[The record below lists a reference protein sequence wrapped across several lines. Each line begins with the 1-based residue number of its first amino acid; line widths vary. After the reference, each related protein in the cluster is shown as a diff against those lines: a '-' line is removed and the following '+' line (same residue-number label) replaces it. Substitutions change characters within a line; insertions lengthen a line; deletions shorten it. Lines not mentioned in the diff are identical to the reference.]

1 MGKIKELRQDII
13 EQIAAG
19 EVVENP
25 SSVVKELIENSIDAG
40 ANRIFVEIEDGGKSL
55 IRITDDGS
63 GMTKDDAALSIKR
76 HATSKI
82 DGLADLFNIKSL
94 GFRGEALA
102 AISSVSKFE
111 IITKTDYAMEG
122 AKVKVA
128 DGEVSVDSA
137 ACPKGTTIVVK
148 DLFYNTPARKKHLR
162 TNSSEASKISEIL
175 VKYALTNP
183 LIYFRLTVDGKQ
195 VINSP
200 NTASMTNNIVDIYGN
215 DIAKE
220 LLEVDYKDET
230 YNIKGYISKPSY
242 SRSDKDL
249 INIFVNGRY
258 VKNKTINDAVYDSYH
273 TLLHSQRYPF
283 ALLQI
288 FVEPSRLDVNIHPN
302 KLKIKI
308 EQEGKLYEVLFDVVR
323 NTLRNND
330 ILSTTENTQDAKKT
344 QQKLDSESEND
355 QETKL
360 ENNSYKIKESV
371 KRYPVSSD
379 LQSTFSEP
387 EKNNISENLTET
399 QTEKDLEKISE
410 TARDGSEANEIKL
423 DNTKNESEIRNSI
436 SEHSE
441 KIENGSRMIDTSSQE
456 NRKMKVLGQIA
467 RTYILI
473 ETNSGLTIMDQH
485 AAHERILFD
494 KILNDSRSMKIGK
507 QELLSPI
514 ELSLSLRETSA
525 IESNKGFLRQ
535 FGLELENFGGGSYI
549 LRTVPVVF
557 RKTQDKEFLLNLVTD
572 ILNHAKINSLDKMK
586 HEVVSTMSCK
596 AAIKA
601 GDELTNEQMKEIV
614 SGFFA
619 LDMSYTC
626 PHGRPI
632 VIELTIDE
640 LEKKFKRKGF

>member
-40 ANRIFVEIEDGGKSL
+40 ANRIFIEIEEGGKSL

-63 GMTKDDAALSIKR
+63 GMTKDDASLAIKR

-82 DGLADLFNIKSL
+82 DGLADLFNIKTL

-102 AISSVSKFE
+102 AISSVCKFE
-111 IITKTDYAMEG
+111 VITKTDYAMEG
-122 AKVKVA
+122 AKVKVM
-128 DGEVSVDSA
+128 DGEVSIDSA

-162 TNSSEASKISEIL
+162 TNSSEASKISDI
-175 VKYALTNP
+175 VIKYALTNP
-183 LIYFRLTVDGKQ
+183 LVYFRLTVDGKQ
-195 VINSP
+195 IINSP
-200 NTASMTNNIVDIYGN
+200 NTASMINNIVDIYGN

-220 LLEVDYKDET
+220 LLEVNYKDET

-258 VKNKTINDAVYDSYH
+258 IKNKTINDAVYDAYH

-288 FVEPSRLDVNIHPN
+288 YVEPSRLDVNIHPN

-323 NTLRNND
+323 NTLKSND
-330 ILSTTENTQDAKKT
+330 ILSTSENSLENKDE
-344 QQKLDSESEND
+344 QQKLKDKNSEEKEDYKQPQNNDSS
-355 QETKL
+355 KL
-360 ENNSYKIKESV
+360 KEAIR
-371 KRYPVSSD
+371 RYPITSD
-379 LQSTFSEP
+379 QQSTFSTP
-387 EKNNISENLTET
+387 KNEVPVEEAKTYSI
-399 QTEKDLEKISE
+399 EKDNERESNLRKEMTLEN
-410 TARDGSEANEIKL
+410 TRNEF
-423 DNTKNESEIRNSI
+423 EIRESM
-436 SEHSE
+436 SGHSE
-441 KIENGSRMIDTSSQE
+441 KYENGSKIIDTSNQE
-456 NRKMKVLGQIA
+456 NKKMKVLGQIV

-473 ETNSGLTIMDQH
+473 ETNSGLSIMDQH

-514 ELSLSLRETSA
+514 ELNLSLRETSA

-557 RKTQDKEFLLNLVTD
+557 KKTQDKEFLLNLVTD

-586 HEVVSTMSCK
+586 HEVVSTMACK

-614 SGFFA
+614 NDFFA

-632 VIELTIDE
+632 VIELTINE
-640 LEKKFKRKGF
+640 LEKKFKRTGF